1 MGGGTGQDTREVSR
15 RPTLARSAPR
25 LPTSAGVCVDRS
37 VLSPPRGA
45 MADEAQAPNPARFTA
60 RELAA
65 AEQLIHL
72 SESSCSS
79 SYAAALPRGSAA
91 SASSTS
97 SPRSVNAP
105 PQPATP
111 IPPPPPAA
119 AAAEDDEEDEEEDQ
133 DQQEVGGRRRR
144 NKRYRPIAEIYA
156 ASSPEPVGVGAG
168 ARRRKADG
176 RHAGSQEL

>member
-1 MGGGTGQDTREVSR
+1 
-15 RPTLARSAPR
+15 
-25 LPTSAGVCVDRS
+25 
-37 VLSPPRGA
+37 
-45 MADEAQAPNPARFTA
+45 MADEAAQAPSPSRFTA

-79 SYAAALPRGSAA
+79 YAGALPRGSVA

-105 PQPATP
+105 PPS
-111 IPPPPPAA
+111 PPPAAAGLLA
-119 AAAEDDEEDEEEDQ
+119 AAAEDDEEEEDE

-156 ASSPEPVGVGAG
+156 ATEPKPIGAG
-168 ARRRKADG
+168 ARRRKADRPSTDG
-176 RHAGSQEL
+176 APEARK

>member
-1 MGGGTGQDTREVSR
+1 
-15 RPTLARSAPR
+15 
-25 LPTSAGVCVDRS
+25 
-37 VLSPPRGA
+37 
-45 MADEAQAPNPARFTA
+45 MADEAAAQAPSPARFTA
-60 RELAA
+60 PELAA

-79 SYAAALPRGSAA
+79 YAGALPRGSVA

-105 PQPATP
+105 PAPLPPATP
-111 IPPPPPAA
+111 APPPPAAAGLLA
-119 AAAEDDEEDEEEDQ
+119 AAAEDDEEEDE

-156 ASSPEPVGVGAG
+156 ATEPKPIGAG
-168 ARRRKADG
+168 ARRRKAD
-176 RHAGSQEL
+176 RPRTDAAPEAAGK

>member
-1 MGGGTGQDTREVSR
+1 
-15 RPTLARSAPR
+15 
-25 LPTSAGVCVDRS
+25 
-37 VLSPPRGA
+37 
-45 MADEAQAPNPARFTA
+45 MADEAAAQAPSPARFTA

-79 SYAAALPRGSAA
+79 YAGALPRGSVA

-105 PQPATP
+105 PVPLPPATP
-111 IPPPPPAA
+111 APPPPAAGAGLLA
-119 AAAEDDEEDEEEDQ
+119 AAAEDDEEEEDE

-156 ASSPEPVGVGAG
+156 ATEPKPIGAG
-168 ARRRKADG
+168 ARRRKAD
-176 RHAGSQEL
+176 RPRTDAAPEAAGK

>member
-1 MGGGTGQDTREVSR
+1 
-15 RPTLARSAPR
+15 
-25 LPTSAGVCVDRS
+25 
-37 VLSPPRGA
+37 
-45 MADEAQAPNPARFTA
+45 MADEAAAQAPSPVRFTA

-79 SYAAALPRGSAA
+79 YAGAFPRGSVT

-105 PQPATP
+105 PLPPATP
-111 IPPPPPAA
+111 APPPPPAAGPGLLA
-119 AAAEDDEEDEEEDQ
+119 AAAEDDEEEEEDE

-156 ASSPEPVGVGAG
+156 ATEPKPIAAG
-168 ARRRKADG
+168 ARRRKADRPSTDG
-176 RHAGSQEL
+176 APEAGK